1 MIGVPW
7 KSHGDP
13 LISSGRLM
21 LLSEAPSAFFNGFIS
36 TQPLPLLL
44 PPLLPLDSDSRRRRR
59 RNSSSSSRSSSRGKK
74 LGDRPRFGKVDPP
87 ARLLPRGLP
96 GGQRDVAQRG
106 EGEWELPEQVREH
119 RHDRR
124 GAADGRRREVT
135 GGGAGAGRELSRVT
149 GGGGAADRV
158 RAAVHRGGVRREHD
172 DGGGAGGRG
181 GQGGQGGGGR
191 DRAVLARPGAHGHP
205 GAHLLRRRAR
215 RRVRHLCDALR
226 LPSPCL
232 AASSS
237 HRRSLQVIACL
248 LRLRHPLFQ
257 HLTTK

>member
-1 MIGVPW
+1 MAIHSLAP
-7 KSHGDP
+7 SF
-13 LISSGRLM
+13 
-21 LLSEAPSAFFNGFIS
+21 SEAPSAFFDGFVS

-44 PPLLPLDSDSRRRRR
+44 PPPLPLDSRRRRR
-59 RNSSSSSRSSSRGKK
+59 RNRSSSSVARK
-74 LGDRPRFGKVDPP
+74 LGGRPRFREVDPP

-96 GGQRDVAQRG
+96 GAQRDVDQRG
-106 EGEWELPEQVREH
+106 EGERGLPERVREH

-158 RAAVHRGGVRREHD
+158 RAAVHRGGVRREHA

-191 DRAVLARPGAHGHP
+191 DRAVLARPGAHGHA

-226 LPSPCL
+226 GPSPSL
-232 AASSS
+232 ASSSSS
-237 HRRSLQVIACL
+237 HRRSL
-248 LRLRHPLFQ
+248 
-257 HLTTK
+257 